1 MSTQHAAFWD
11 NPESQGNTPVIR
23 HAPDQHNYHLPDSD
37 QLSHMRG
44 SKVGRF
50 ATIPAANRD
59 GTSKGFDPTVAGPV
73 HVDPD
78 APDGGVIFD
87 PNNVRKGDVNRAVN
101 ASQYA
106 HQAFYALG
114 TPAPLMGIGRNKLAG
129 YGQHQSN
136 GFDVDRGPN
145 PHMPNTYVTPSAEN
159 GRQAEIPSFVANGY
173 GPGLA
178 SAPQYRAQEEQALN
192 PVPPLGQLPPLGPV
206 QMAAPQPM
214 QAPQPQQ
221 PQYATPGYFPPQQP
235 QPQHYPPPQYA
246 QPPQS
251 YAPPPMDPAMQ
262 AMMAGMVGLQNT
274 VAALA
279 AQVQQ
284 GQRAPLPP
292 TTGVSQNPLPVGRP
306 PVPLSTM
313 PVEMQ
318 QGRRGGRGQYDKD
331 DRDDGDFE
339 DTARPIRKQ
348 VKRNKQTQEI
358 ESEED
363 NSREERS
370 LVSRRNRENEDEGRQ
385 TVRQVEEHN
394 QEPEGVIYGFESLE
408 LPFVDGPIAR
418 KAKKKVIFEI
428 PGAGNHMAQ
437 FHDVIVSKECVVLVY
452 DTRYEEGTQYI
463 PPELGEVV
471 ITVRAM
477 GKDKNG
483 KDAKSYKVS
492 SMGFSYSFGVFDHI
506 VLVKNEEEQVDYEDD
521 K

>member
-1 MSTQHAAFWD
+1 MSTQHADFWD
-11 NPESQGNTPVIR
+11 NPDSADNTPVIR
-23 HAPDQHNYHLPDSD
+23 HAPDTHNYHLPDSD

-50 ATIPAANRD
+50 ATIPAANKD

-87 PNNVRKGDVNRAVN
+87 PSNVRKGDVNRAVN
-101 ASQYA
+101 LAQYA

-114 TPAPLMGIGRNKLAG
+114 TPAPLMGVGRKKLAG
-129 YGQHQSN
+129 YGQHQNN

-145 PHMPNTYVTPSAEN
+145 PHMPHTYVTPSAEN

-173 GPGLA
+173 GPGQA

-192 PVPPLGQLPPLGPV
+192 PVPPLGQLPPLGPTQV
-206 QMAAPQPM
+206 PAPHMVP
-214 QAPQPQQ
+214 APQPQ
-221 PQYATPGYFPPQQP
+221 YTTPAYLPPQQP
-235 QPQHYPPPQYA
+235 QPHHYPPPQYP

-251 YAPPPMDPAMQ
+251 YTPPPMDPNLQ
-262 AMMAGMVGLQNT
+262 AMMQGMVGLQQT

-279 AQVQQ
+279 NQVNQQ
-284 GQRAPLPP
+284 RQLPP
-292 TTGVSQNPLPVGRP
+292 TTGLSPTPLPTARQQVS
-306 PVPLSTM
+306 LSTQ
-313 PVEMQ
+313 PVEN
-318 QGRRGGRGQYDKD
+318 RGGQKSRYDKD
-331 DRDDGDFE
+331 DEGFDN
-339 DTARPIRKQ
+339 TARPIRKQ
-348 VKRNKQTQEI
+348 VKRNKDTQEI
-358 ESEED
+358 EGEEETAD
-363 NSREERS
+363 DRS
-370 LVSRRNRENEDEGRQ
+370 LVRRRAGVEDDGRRQ
-385 TVRQVEEHN
+385 TVREVEQSQ
-394 QEPEGVIYGFESLE
+394 QEPEGVIFGFESLE
-408 LPFVDGPIAR
+408 LSFVDGPIAR
-418 KAKKKVIFEI
+418 KAKRKVIFEI

-463 PPELGEVV
+463 PPELGEMV
-471 ITVRAM
+471 ITVRVL

-506 VLVKNEEEQVDYEDD
+506 VLVKNEEEQVDYEGD
-521 K
+521 KDG